1 MNHLLCSLVV
11 GVVATMVMDFWGVL
25 RKPLFGMPVVD
36 YRLVGRWLAQ
46 LARGRFQHESIVRS
60 PAVSSEVALGW
71 AGHYLLGIAF
81 ASAFLVIVGTDWIRA
96 PTPVPALIFGLITV
110 LVPFLV
116 MQPSMGMGVA
126 ASRTPRPSAARIQS
140 LLTHAVFGA
149 GLYAGGWAVQLYL
162 PGD

>member
-1 MNHLLCSLVV
+1 MNYLLCSLIV
-11 GVVATMVMDFWGVL
+11 GVVATMVMDLWGVL
-25 RKPLFGMPVVD
+25 RKPLFGMHAAD
-36 YRLVGRWLAQ
+36 YRLVGRWLAH
-46 LARGRFQHESIVRS
+46 LARGRFQHESIAKS
-60 PAVSSEVALGW
+60 PSASGEVALGW

-81 ASAFLVIVGTDWIRA
+81 AAAFLLIVGTDWIRA
-96 PTPVPALIFGLITV
+96 PTPVRPLIFGLVTV

-149 GLYAGGWAVQLYL
+149 GLYASGWAAHLYL